1 MWFFYSAIMFGLGHL
16 RRRRRAVGDVRGSP
30 KPDVASMKESLSTRE
45 VAQG

>member
-30 KPDVASMKESLSTRE
+30 KPDVASTNESFVDR
-45 VAQG
+45 GR